1 MPVIYKYQKI
11 SDAYTTYILAEPDY
25 ELLGLED
32 RITELCT
39 IDGVTYVSVPD
50 SITLPEQPEQIT
62 VEEVA
67 LTDELKAAIRLASP
81 HVQLIDERVVMKIRE
96 KYSVNDEIKLIR
108 LGASDDFTAYNDY
121 VETCRAW
128 GAAAKARLGV

>member
-1 MPVIYKYQKI
+1 MPTIYKYQKI

-50 SITLPEQPEQIT
+50 GITLRFSPLGLTYIT
-62 VEEVA
+62 FFFVPV
-67 LTDELKAAIRLASP
+67 RLYIVP
-81 HVQLIDERVVMKIRE
+81 
-96 KYSVNDEIKLIR
+96 
-108 LGASDDFTAYNDY
+108 G
-121 VETCRAW
+121 
-128 GAAAKARLGV
+128 